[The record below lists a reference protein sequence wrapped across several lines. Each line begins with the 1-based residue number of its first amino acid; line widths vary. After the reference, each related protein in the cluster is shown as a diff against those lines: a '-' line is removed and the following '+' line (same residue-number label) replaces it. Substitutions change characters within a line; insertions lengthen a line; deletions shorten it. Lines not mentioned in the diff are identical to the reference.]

1 MNAYEVIAQIQRR
14 IAQDPRFAQR
24 FNILVQE
31 LNKIP
36 GLQQEVIK
44 IAKIDDPNK
53 RQRAIDKLPSKA
65 KDIVNEIMNLIK
77 I

>member
-1 MNAYEVIAQIQRR
+1 MNAYEVIAKIQKK
-14 IAQDPRFAQR
+14 IAQDPGFAQR
-24 FNILVQE
+24 FNVLVQE

-53 RQRAIDKLPSKA
+53 RQKAIDKLPSRA
-65 KDIVNEIMNLIK
+65 KNIVIEIMKLIN
-77 I
+77 